1 MTSENSETEEEKAE
15 PKHEDEGELLEVN
28 FVNDRRFWIGLGVP
42 MAPPAVVFLLAL
54 TGILD
59 GNSSPA
65 IMGIIYF
72 MCSLCLWPIIG
83 FGIAMSRNTFVETF
97 RAGASFCNPL
107 VDHCN
112 AVLDGV
118 FQLDEWRNHKLR
130 REGASPSLHNGRDK

>member
-1 MTSENSETEEEKAE
+1 MTIESSEIEEEKAE

-28 FVNDRRFWIGLGVP
+28 FVNDRRFWMGLGVP

-83 FGIAMSRNTFVETF
+83 FGIAVSRNTFVETF
-97 RAGASFCNPL
+97 RAGARVSAILSL
-107 VDHCN
+107 VIVTLFWMAFSSWTSGGITN
-112 AVLDGV
+112 
-118 FQLDEWRNHKLR
+118 
-130 REGASPSLHNGRDK
+130 